1 MTKYDPFSFGML
13 PAGKPAAEAPAGEAP
28 AGDDDLDG
36 ALFAA
41 PASAAKADVAADG
54 WEPLMEAVE
63 AAASPAAGPAA
74 PPVPPPARVARQAP
88 PAGVVAAP
96 PPKPAPQ
103 APPRSRP
110 APAPPRQLKP
120 LPLPKPP
127 GVLALLLPLGIF
139 GAGGTA
145 SAFCFLMQQNP
156 VMGGILGA
164 VGVCGAALAWVALR
178 R

>member
-28 AGDDDLDG
+28 PGDDDLDG

-41 PASAAKADVAADG
+41 PAPVAKAYATADG
-54 WEPLMEAVE
+54 WEPLAE
-63 AAASPAAGPAA
+63 AAEAATSPAGGPAA
-74 PPVPPPARVARQAP
+74 PSVCVVRQAP
-88 PAGVVAAP
+88 PAGLAAAP
-96 PPKPAPQ
+96 SAKPAPQ
-103 APPRSRP
+103 APARPRP